1 MAVLILIGIIPLVV
15 FTLIF
20 INTYRAK
27 AISQRINELQTRGS
41 IICNLVVS
49 SAYFTSDSGAE
60 VDSELT
66 QVADIFGGRILIAD
80 SDLNITR
87 DTYGLE
93 EGKVILLEE
102 VVRCVNGA
110 DSKFVS
116 QSENMVELVLPV
128 HNPESNSIDGVVV
141 MNFSLNSVNTLYDSM
156 QSIAIT
162 LVLVLGLII
171 LVISVLYSGQ
181 VVMPMKEVAG
191 SIAMIS
197 SGDFNETMQ
206 ITGYSEAEDISDKFN
221 SMLSVLQNLEDARQE
236 FVSNVSHELKT
247 PITSVKVL
255 AESLIGQE
263 NVPVELYQEFMV
275 DINEELERMRDSCNN
290 SRDLAIIDILSSTGI
305 RVGELVNLNISDID
319 LEKRE
324 CIVLGKGNKQRKVY
338 SDARTKI
345 HLHDYIT
352 GRHDE
357 CEALFVSLNK
367 PHKRLSIR
375 GIEIILHKIGSNL
388 KSTKVHPHK
397 FRRTLATKAI
407 DKGMPIEQV
416 QVLLGHSQI
425 DTTLRYAMV
434 NQNNVKAS
442 HHKYIG

>member
-1 MAVLILIGIIPLVV
+1 MKKEL
-15 FTLIF
+15 
-20 INTYRAK
+20 INTIEQRMLGILNNEQLAK
-27 AISQRINELQTRGS
+27 LHEVLECSFTMFAENYEETQHSNDELLKLFLSAKQVEGCSERSLKYYKTTLSKMNEKINKSVRQVETNDIRTYISN
-41 IICNLVVS
+41 
-49 SAYFTSDSGAE
+49 Y
-60 VDSELT
+60 
-66 QVADIFGGRILIAD
+66 
-80 SDLNITR
+80 
-87 DTYGLE
+87 
-93 EGKVILLEE
+93 
-102 VVRCVNGA
+102 
-110 DSKFVS
+110 
-116 QSENMVELVLPV
+116 EN
-128 HNPESNSIDGVVV
+128 ESNAGK
-141 MNFSLNSVNTLYDSM
+141 
-156 QSIAIT
+156 IT
-162 LVLVLGLII
+162 LDNIRRI
-171 LVISVLYSGQ
+171 
-181 VVMPMKEVAG
+181 
-191 SIAMIS
+191 IS
-197 SGDFNETMQ
+197 SFF
-206 ITGYSEAEDISDKFN
+206 AW
-221 SMLSVLQNLEDARQE
+221 LEDENYIIKSPARRIHKIR
-236 FVSNVSHELKT
+236 VGKT
-247 PITSVKVL
+247 VKDVY
-255 AESLIGQE
+255 S
-263 NVPVELYQEFMV
+263 
-275 DINEELERMRDSCNN
+275 DEELERMRDSRNN

-338 SDARTKI
+338 FDARTKI

-352 GRHDE
+352 DRHDE

-367 PHKRLSIR
+367 PHDRLSIR